1 MSYDTTSPDYY
12 GGQNDANIVVFEGK
26 KIYPVVDEKT
36 GVTTWYERKGTG
48 LADAF
53 VNDIKLG
60 SVTPPSKTFVPHEG
74 IEGPL
79 GYLWPDGF
87 SDVFNSPEQQKKF
100 LDPLFQAQLRKKA
113 NEVITRENVE
123 EKGQDAEEAQTNA
136 NTLQQNNNG
145 SDAPPEPTADS
156 VTKEAL
162 DDITIKEKAKT
173 RRSFGDFRYP
183 IDMDPNQDVM
193 KFTMLKYETKDLMSD
208 GSFGFG
214 NRDRVGP
221 EGGARATG
229 TVVLPIQ
236 SGIKDQNG
244 ADWGDNK
251 LNALQVA
258 KASIALGLMGDDA
271 ESNALDKIGKA
282 VSGNSDA
289 AKEAIKVAF
298 AQKAANVTGLIQR
311 TKGATINPNLEL
323 LFNAPTLRPFTF
335 SFKLSARSKDEAAE
349 IIKIIRFFKQGM
361 APIRTES
368 NLFLLAPHTF
378 QIHYLLRGTGEHP
391 YIGKMKEC
399 ALTSMSTDYTPEN
412 NYSTLRDGFMTSYTI
427 TMEFKELEPIF
438 NDDYEELKYA
448 QQKFATF
455 REDPVENAKLQEDFN
470 KLPEDIGF

>member
-1 MSYDTTSPDYY
+1 MSTFGGSETNFTVPQLKNDGAQFWTKVDATTGKTTVYRRYPGPFNSAIGESNVEIGTIEP
-12 GGQNDANIVVFEGK
+12 GK
-26 KIYPVVDEKT
+26 KFVPTNNAASGGFDSSLNED
-36 GVTTWYERKGTG
+36 ERKAFLSDDVQKFVKGKAEETAKNG
-48 LADAF
+48 CEAASAGNTPEACAERAAQLLNSGKATTQPDADAA
-53 VNDIKLG
+53 D
-60 SVTPPSKTFVPHEG
+60 VTS
-74 IEGPL
+74 
-79 GYLWPDGF
+79 
-87 SDVFNSPEQQKKF
+87 
-100 LDPLFQAQLRKKA
+100 A
-113 NEVITRENVE
+113 
-123 EKGQDAEEAQTNA
+123 
-136 NTLQQNNNG
+136 
-145 SDAPPEPTADS
+145 
-156 VTKEAL
+156 AL
-162 DDITIKEKAKT
+162 DDLPMKEVKKT
-173 RRSFGDFRYP
+173 RRTFGEYRYP

-193 KFTMLKYETKDLMSD
+193 KFTMLKYETKDLMTD
-208 GSFGFG
+208 GTFGFG

-251 LNALQVA
+251 MNAFQIA
-258 KASIALGLMGDDA
+258 KASVALGLMGDTAEADA
-271 ESNALDKIGKA
+271 VDKIAKA
-282 VSGNSDA
+282 VGGNSEA
-289 AKEAIKVAF
+289 AKEAIKQAFVA
-298 AQKAANVTGLIQR
+298 KATNTSGLIQR

-323 LFNAPTLRPFTF
+323 LFNNPTLRPFTF
-335 SFKLSARSKDEAAE
+335 SFKLSARSRDEAAE

-455 REDPVENAKLQEDFN
+455 REDPVENAKLQEEFN

>member
-1 MSYDTTSPDYY
+1 MS
-12 GGQNDANIVVFEGK
+12 
-26 KIYPVVDEKT
+26 
-36 GVTTWYERKGTG
+36 GTFG
-48 LADAF
+48 DRDKNNVSL
-53 VNDIKLG
+53 
-60 SVTPPSKTFVPHEG
+60 PG
-74 IEGPL
+74 IEGQSGAEFYTIVDATTGKTTLYKKQVL
-79 GYLWPDGF
+79 GNVIGISGDSPVASIEPGGTWKPEKDF
-87 SDVFNSPEQQKKF
+87 EAVFNKDGQKIFATDKVQKAVRAAAEETAQKGCEASSATATPEGCRERTQEL
-100 LDPLFQAQLRKKA
+100 LDTGKA
-113 NEVITRENVE
+113 TTTPNLS
-123 EKGQDAEEAQTNA
+123 AEEATSQ
-136 NTLQQNNNG
+136 
-145 SDAPPEPTADS
+145 
-156 VTKEAL
+156 AL
-162 DDITIKEKAKT
+162 NDLPMSEVKKT

-183 IDMDPNQDVM
+183 KDMDPNQDVM
-193 KFTMLKYETKDLMSD
+193 KFTMLKYETKDLMND

-244 ADWGDNK
+244 ADWGEGK
-251 LNALQVA
+251 LDALQVA
-258 KASIALGLMGDDA
+258 KASVALGLMGDDA
-271 ESNALDKIGKA
+271 EANALDKIGKA

-289 AKEAIKVAF
+289 AKEAIKLAF

-323 LFNAPTLRPFTF
+323 LFNGPTLRPFTF
-335 SFKLSARSKDEAAE
+335 SFKLSARSRDEAAE

-361 APIRTES
+361 SPIRTES

-455 REDPVENAKLQEDFN
+455 REDPVENAKLQEEFN